1 MALKISTEM
10 NEGIRY
16 KLRMMGVPIDGPTNC
31 FCDNKS
37 VVTNVSKPDSTLNKK
52 HNAIAYHKVRESV
65 AQGTQRVTHEK
76 GVNNLSDCLTKFL
89 GPLSFRH
96 CVECILFHKGFIA
109 ILKGCNFIRDDG
121 VLTRTKLRGLF

>member
-1 MALKISTEM
+1 MVLHATKYESSAFGSEFVALKISTEM

-16 KLRMMGVPIDGPTNC
+16 KLRMMGVPVDGPTNC
-31 FCDNKS
+31 FCDNQS
-37 VVTNVSKPDSTLNKK
+37 VVTNVSKPESMLNKK

-76 GVNNLSDCLTKFL
+76 GINNLSDCLTKFL

-96 CVECILFHKGFIA
+96 CIECILF
-109 ILKGCNFIRDDG
+109 R
-121 VLTRTKLRGLF
+121 